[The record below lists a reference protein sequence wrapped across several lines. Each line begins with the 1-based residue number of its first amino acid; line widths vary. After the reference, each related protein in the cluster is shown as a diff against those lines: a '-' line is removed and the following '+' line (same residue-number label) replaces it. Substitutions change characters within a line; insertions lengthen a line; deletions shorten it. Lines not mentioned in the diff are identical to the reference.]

1 MIETYKSDIA
11 PQDKIPKSHHGS
23 DRATHTGLHT
33 SAAPDP
39 RTHEQSEPSLINNF
53 ADLNLHDIPR
63 ASHIQSFN
71 FPQQEA
77 STTVG
82 PNKSTSSNKDKV
94 PPSMYEQ
101 STPKNVPFMH
111 APYPYHYYGMPPPQG
126 YYYPYPAMNH
136 NMAPPSHMSAPP
148 SPHVYSQPMYNN
160 HLPIPQTFSQPP
172 LQPIVNHYR
181 DVPHALN
188 PQNPSPLYPI
198 SSTGEFS
205 NWIRTLMD
213 HLKSAQYGDLIPNKH
228 GVAARTPSHWEELG
242 LQWLFSTYVKKDFYP
257 KWVKQAQ
264 EASVPLFTILQRA
277 MTLAMQATDITIIM
291 RKLRDLHFEGKE
303 PAFIFNANVQSII
316 SQIDT
321 KELTQYEPLIKDCIL
336 NALAGPYSTINKEF
350 RTSQSPYSI
359 SDIYTRIS
367 AEYDYITT
375 T

>member
-1 MIETYKSDIA
+1 
-11 PQDKIPKSHHGS
+11 
-23 DRATHTGLHT
+23 
-33 SAAPDP
+33 
-39 RTHEQSEPSLINNF
+39 
-53 ADLNLHDIPR
+53 
-63 ASHIQSFN
+63 
-71 FPQQEA
+71 
-77 STTVG
+77 
-82 PNKSTSSNKDKV
+82 
-94 PPSMYEQ
+94 MYEQ

-375 T
+375 TQSARPKCSYCHIVGHTRDQCFKAVAPSTTNPIPKPKSNTRTTRSSPTHRKQSAKSSKITNNITVDRTTEHDHYWT